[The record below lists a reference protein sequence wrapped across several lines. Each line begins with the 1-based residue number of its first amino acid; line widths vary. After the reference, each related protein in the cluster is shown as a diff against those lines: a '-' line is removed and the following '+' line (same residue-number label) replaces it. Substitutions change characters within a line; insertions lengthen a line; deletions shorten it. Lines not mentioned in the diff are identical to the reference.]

1 MGLRTRLVLASAS
14 GVLAGVLTVWIA
26 LAVGGEGP
34 PGLGAWAAAG
44 LGIGVGVGTALTL
57 LAIRV
62 PRRTIAAVRDGLARA
77 TGGQAAPVVPA
88 EGAGTADLAR
98 VFNDAAHLLE
108 IRLRAIRQ
116 SQAQLRA
123 VLSAMADGV
132 VIVDEEEAVALMN
145 PAAGS
150 LLGVDAANAP
160 GRSLPDALRDHE
172 LVEIC
177 QHARTADDTVS
188 ESLVAV
194 GPLGRSVESV
204 ATPIRLGDMRH
215 IVLVLH
221 DLTEVRAT
229 AAARR
234 DFVANVSHELRTP
247 VTSLRALVE
256 SLQAGAADDPQLRA
270 DFLRRIEGEI
280 DRLAGMTAELL
291 DLAAAEAGRMS
302 HRFERVNLGDL
313 VRQSAERLR
322 PQAERGGVVLDIDSP
337 RRVLTVSADPAQTD
351 RMVVNLLHNAIKF
364 TPPGGQVRVS
374 VQAESGDAVVRVQD
388 TGAGIEPEELPRVF
402 ERFYKADPSRAGEG
416 AGLGLAIAKHTALL
430 HGGRIWAESD
440 GPDRGSVFAV
450 ALPVAAEN

>member
-1 MGLRTRLVLASAS
+1 MGLRARLVLAGAI
-14 GVLAGVLTVWIA
+14 GVLGGVLTIWIA

-34 PGLGAWAAAG
+34 PDLAAWAAAG
-44 LGIGVGVGTALTL
+44 LGIGLGVGAVLTL
-57 LAIRV
+57 CVVRV
-62 PRRTIAAVRDGLARA
+62 PMRTIAAVRDGLARA
-77 TGGQAAPVVPA
+77 TGGKDATVVPA
-88 EGAGTADLAR
+88 EGAGTAELAR
-98 VFNDAAHLLE
+98 MFNDAAHLLD
-108 IRLRAIRQ
+108 IRRRAIRQ
-116 SQAQLRA
+116 SHAQLRA

-145 PAAGS
+145 PSAGS
-150 LLGVDAANAP
+150 LLGVDAENAP

-172 LVEIC
+172 LVDVC
-177 QHARTADDTVS
+177 QRARTADDTVS

-194 GPLGRSVESV
+194 GPLGSSIQVV

-256 SLQAGAADDPQLRA
+256 SLQAGAADDPELRT
-270 DFLRRIEGEI
+270 DFLGRIEGEI
-280 DRLAGMTAELL
+280 DRLTAMTAELL

-302 HRFERVNLGDL
+302 QQFERVNLGDL

-322 PQAERGGVVLDIDSP
+322 PQAERGGVVLDVDSP
-337 RRVLTVSADPAQTD
+337 GTVLTVSADPAQAD

-374 VQAESGDAVVRVQD
+374 VQAENGDAVVRVHD
-388 TGAGIEPEELPRVF
+388 TGVGIEPEELPRVF
-402 ERFYKADPSRAGEG
+402 ERFYKIDPSRAGEG
-416 AGLGLAIAKHTALL
+416 SGLGLAIAKHTALL